1 MFAVRSLIITIALAL
16 SSTANA
22 QDSSQVTQGAA
33 LFKQH
38 CARCHGAN
46 GQGGEGF
53 ATPLW
58 GKQSQIKKF
67 KTADELYEYNVGVM
81 PFDNPGVIDEKQKL
95 AIVAFILANHEVIKR
110 NETVDEKKL
119 PKLNLP

>member
-1 MFAVRSLIITIALAL
+1 MLTFALTLA
-16 SSTANA
+16 SAANA
-22 QDSSQVTQGAA
+22 QDSSQVMQGAA

-38 CARCHGAN
+38 CSRCHGAD

-67 KTADELYEYNVGVM
+67 KTADELYEYNIGVM
-81 PFDNPGVIDEKQKL
+81 PFDNPGVIDDKQKL

>member
-1 MFAVRSLIITIALAL
+1 MVAVRLLVLALAMAL
-16 SSTANA
+16 SSAASA
-22 QDSSQVTQGAA
+22 QDSPQVAQGAE

-81 PFDNPGVIDEKQKL
+81 PFDNPAAINEKQKL
-95 AIVAFILANHEVIKR
+95 AVIAFILANHEVIKR
-110 NETVDEKKL
+110 NETIDEKKL